1 MFGRPTLQAHPQD
14 EKGSFMRSLF
24 ALIAVFIVSGHAVAD
39 KTEFHVDWG
48 DGDVTFKCQLKGKGP
63 SGPIYACKDPKTGKT
78 QKVECQLSGTNN
90 GDIHAQKMPK
100 QLSGAELQQ
109 LCFEDR

>member
-14 EKGSFMRSLF
+14 EKGSFMRSLV

-63 SGPIYACKDPKTGKT
+63 SGPVYACKDPKTGKT
-78 QKVECQLSGTNN
+78 QKVECQLSGNNN

>member
-1 MFGRPTLQAHPQD
+1 
-14 EKGSFMRSLF
+14 MRLL
-24 ALIAVFIVSGHAVAD
+24 ATLIAVFMVSGHAVAD

-48 DGDVTFKCQLKGKGP
+48 DGTDSTFKCHLKGKGP

-78 QKVECQLSGTNN
+78 QKVECQLSGNNN

>member
-1 MFGRPTLQAHPQD
+1 
-14 EKGSFMRSLF
+14 MRILV
-24 ALIAVFIVSGHAVAD
+24 ALIAVFMVSGAVAQKKPTTPSYD
-39 KTEFHVDWG
+39 CTSAGTCTDAN
-48 DGDVTFKCQLKGKGP
+48 FKCQFKSKGP
-63 SGPIYACKDPKTGKT
+63 SGPIYVCKDPKTGKT
-78 QKVECQLSGTNN
+78 QKVECQLSGNNN

>member
-1 MFGRPTLQAHPQD
+1 
-14 EKGSFMRSLF
+14 MRILVAS
-24 ALIAVFIVSGHAVAD
+24 IAVFMVSGHAVGQKNGFD
-39 KTEFHVDWG
+39 VPIDWG
-48 DGDVTFKCQLKGKGP
+48 DDGGSNFECQLKGKGP
-63 SGPIYACKDPKTGKT
+63 SGPIYGCKDPKTGKT

>member
-1 MFGRPTLQAHPQD
+1 
-14 EKGSFMRSLF
+14 MRILV
-24 ALIAVFIVSGHAVAD
+24 ALIAVLMVSGHAVAD

-48 DGDVTFKCQLKGKGP
+48 DGMTMEFKCQLKGKGP

>member
-1 MFGRPTLQAHPQD
+1 MFGRPTLQAHPQH
-14 EKGSFMRSLF
+14 EKGSFMRSLV

-39 KTEFHVDWG
+39 ETEFHVDWG

-78 QKVECQLSGTNN
+78 QKVECQLSGNNN

>member
-1 MFGRPTLQAHPQD
+1 
-14 EKGSFMRSLF
+14 MRLL
-24 ALIAVFIVSGHAVAD
+24 ATLIAVFTVSGHAVAD

-48 DGDVTFKCQLKGKGP
+48 DGTTMEFKCQLKGKGP

>member
-1 MFGRPTLQAHPQD
+1 MFGRPTLQAHPQH
-14 EKGSFMRSLF
+14 EKGSFMRSLV

-78 QKVECQLSGTNN
+78 QKVECQLSGNNN

>member
-1 MFGRPTLQAHPQD
+1 MPVFMVSVAVAQGDRPTGDYDVNDTVL
-14 EKGSFMRSLF
+14 
-24 ALIAVFIVSGHAVAD
+24 HA
-39 KTEFHVDWG
+39 
-48 DGDVTFKCQLKGKGP
+48 KCQFRSAGA

>member
-1 MFGRPTLQAHPQD
+1 MV
-14 EKGSFMRSLF
+14 EMMRSDLMRLL
-24 ALIAVFIVSGHAVAD
+24 ATLIAVFMVSGHAVAD